1 MAFSFF
7 EKNEKLKR
15 SEEQLKKIKMEY
27 QGIFENHH
35 AIMLII
41 NPETGDII
49 QANLAAINFYGWSQ
63 KELMNMRITDI
74 NILSKEEVKARMQ
87 LARSKN
93 KTHFLFKH
101 QLSDGTI
108 KDVEVHSGSIMR
120 EGKKM
125 LFSIINDITERSQAE
140 KTIKHLAY
148 FDSLTALPNRK
159 MFSDKLNHAIFKAKE
174 NNLKF
179 ALLYIDLDYFKDVN
193 DSFGHLIGDQ
203 LLIKVAERLK
213 KNLRKD
219 SKIFRLGGDE
229 FAIIMPNTNHKEVEN
244 RVKDMIESCKNYN
257 VKAVKL
263 SVSFGFKTK
272 VDSSVAFDEVYKS
285 AEDSMYRMK
294 LLDVPS
300 MRSNTIDTII
310 RTLYETDQYSE
321 EHSRSVSK
329 ICEAIA
335 IKHHLPFQQIN
346 EIKMAGV
353 LHDIGK
359 IVISKKIINKNGELT
374 KKEYDEIKSHSEIG
388 FRILNS
394 STELRQLS
402 TTVLSHHEHW
412 DGKGYPQNLKGE
424 QIPLLSR
431 IISVADAFDAM
442 TSDRTYREKI
452 SPSNAILEINRCS
465 GTQFDPKVVKTFTE
479 NFDAILELSK
489 TKIYEQ

>member
-1 MAFSFF
+1 MFSKMIKQGGRSMILLATKENYIVKKKIKTFKNLGYESLHATSSQKAIGLLKNNPTINLLLVDTDSFDDIITFIEKILAIKNIPIVFLTSKNEISLAEKFNNTNCYGYLHNNSNDFIFDSTIKMAFSFF

-229 FAIIMPNTNHKEVEN
+229 FAIIVEDISPLQKASIISNKILKQLEKPFIINNNEIFSSASIGISIYPNDGLNANTLLKNSDTAMYQ
-244 RVKDMIESCKNYN
+244 VK
-257 VKAVKL
+257 
-263 SVSFGFKTK
+263 
-272 VDSSVAFDEVYKS
+272 KS
-285 AEDSMYRMK
+285 GKRAY
-294 LLDVPS
+294 LF
-300 MRSNTIDTII
+300 
-310 RTLYETDQYSE
+310 YS
-321 EHSRSVSK
+321 SK
-329 ICEAIA
+329 II
-335 IKHHLPFQQIN
+335 
-346 EIKMAGV
+346 
-353 LHDIGK
+353 
-359 IVISKKIINKNGELT
+359 
-374 KKEYDEIKSHSEIG
+374 
-388 FRILNS
+388 
-394 STELRQLS
+394 
-402 TTVLSHHEHW
+402 
-412 DGKGYPQNLKGE
+412 
-424 QIPLLSR
+424 
-431 IISVADAFDAM
+431 
-442 TSDRTYREKI
+442 
-452 SPSNAILEINRCS
+452 
-465 GTQFDPKVVKTFTE
+465 
-479 NFDAILELSK
+479 
-489 TKIYEQ
+489 